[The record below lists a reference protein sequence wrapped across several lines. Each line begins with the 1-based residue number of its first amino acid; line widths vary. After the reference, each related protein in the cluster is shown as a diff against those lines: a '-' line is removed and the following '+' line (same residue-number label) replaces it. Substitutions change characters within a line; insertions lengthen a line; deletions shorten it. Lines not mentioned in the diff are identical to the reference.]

1 MSAGR
6 NSANPPVRSAL
17 LVHGAGGGGWEW
29 NVWRGVFLSHGID
42 VACPDL
48 QAATD
53 GIAAT
58 LISDYVA
65 QVRVELEAMPRPRA
79 LVGASLGGLLAMAC
93 ADAADAL
100 VLVNPVPPSP
110 WAAKL
115 PAREWPDVV
124 RWRCDARLA
133 STRRAIPDAED
144 AAALFAFRRWRDES
158 GSVMR
163 AAQEGIA
170 VQRPTCPV
178 LCIASA
184 RDGDAPPALTAAL
197 ADAWNAALL
206 RVPAPSHVGPLLG
219 RGAASVASQAL
230 AWLSAR

>member
-1 MSAGR
+1 
-6 NSANPPVRSAL
+6 L

-29 NVWRGVFLSHGID
+29 TVWRGVFNAHGID
-42 VACPDL
+42 VASPDL
-48 QAATD
+48 HASTD

-58 LISDYVA
+58 LIADYVA
-65 QVRVELEAMPRPRA
+65 QVRVELEAMSRPRT

-100 VLVNPVPPSP
+100 VLVNPVPPLP
-110 WAAKL
+110 WAAQL

-124 RWRCDARLA
+124 RWRGDARLA
-133 STRRAIPDAED
+133 STRRAIPDAD
-144 AAALFAFRRWRDES
+144 AATALFAFRRWHDES
-158 GSVMR
+158 GRVMR
-163 AAQEGIA
+163 AAQEGI
-170 VQRPTCPV
+170 VIQRPTCPV

-197 ADAWNAALL
+197 AEAWNASLL
-206 RVPAPSHVGPLLG
+206 RVPVPSHVGPLLG
-219 RGAASVASQAL
+219 RGAASVASQAV